1 MLLINDYILNMKK
14 YEKVCKSNIKG
25 FMLSVLFGG
34 LFVSS
39 EAAKTQSE
47 ESLNSRV
54 NATNNFI
61 GDLSNAGNQQNIK
74 HIYRGDDLNQLIAHY
89 QGIPQ
94 FSSMHFGS
102 SQEVSSDAA
111 LTQSIIARLYQDM
124 LKNDYE
130 NRKQE
135 LKDHDVVKDVKA
147 YVRIFVKNLFEPY
160 KSEIFG
166 RSFYNLGK
174 VVSALYHSHEDMVD
188 GIHGVV
194 AHVLG
199 LLRDQIQTVSFF
211 DGYKSEERRGIIV
224 GESVRNKIK
233 RFLGLAEQEA
243 KKNGALQQAFG
254 SDGHVAVTVDVSSLE
269 RAKKDTLENTADF
282 AKVWGDVKY
291 NQNAV
296 NGAFGY
302 EAQGFINQRMT
313 DAQGTKNLLKKVGLD
328 ESIVR
333 ISSFSREQIDK
344 QFIPGAKEFDYNDT
358 DNTITAFKQE
368 SKEFKFKC
376 ENGLYFITTPDQK
389 AKSNLVISYNKDK
402 EVNIHISG
410 DSIEYLMDR
419 VLNSADAVLKAILT
433 NPTFYTRITGQLI
446 DGSIKSVEE
455 VQFWMGVAQ
464 RTDAEF
470 KNYLDN
476 KGDSNKSVT
485 SNK

>member
-1 MLLINDYILNMKK
+1 MKK
-14 YEKVCKSNIKG
+14 YAKVCKSNIKG
-25 FMLSVLFGG
+25 FMLSALFSG

-39 EAAKTQSE
+39 EAAQNQNQQT
-47 ESLNSRV
+47 LNSRV

-61 GDLSNAGNQQNIK
+61 GDLGNVKNQQNIK
-74 HIYRGDDLNQLIAHY
+74 HIYRGEDLNQLIAHY
-89 QGIPQ
+89 QGVPN
-94 FSSMHFGS
+94 FSSVHFGS
-102 SQEVSSDAA
+102 SQEITPDAA

-135 LKDHDVVKDVKA
+135 IKDHDVVKDIKA
-147 YVRIFVKNLFEPY
+147 YARIFVKNLLEPY
-160 KSEIFG
+160 RSEIFN

-174 VVSALYHSHEDMVD
+174 TISALYHAHEDMAD

-194 AHVLG
+194 AHVIG

-211 DGYKSEERRGIIV
+211 DGYKSEERRGVIV
-224 GESVRNKIK
+224 GESVRNKVQ
-233 RFLGLAEQEA
+233 RFLELAEEEA
-243 KKNGALQQAFG
+243 KNNANLAQAFG
-254 SDGHVAVTVDVSSLE
+254 SNGYVAVTIDVSSLE
-269 RAKKDTLENTADF
+269 RAKKDTLKNTADF

-313 DAQGTKNLLKKVGLD
+313 DEQSTKNLLKRVGLN

-333 ISSFSREQIDK
+333 ISSFSRNQIDK
-344 QFIPGAKEFDYNDT
+344 QFITGAKDFDYNDT
-358 DNTITAFKQE
+358 DNTITAFKQK

-376 ENGLYFITTPDQK
+376 ENGLYFITTSDQK
-389 AKSNLVISYNKDK
+389 AKSNLIISYNKEK
-402 EVNIHISG
+402 EIYIHISN

-419 VLNSADAVLKAILT
+419 ALNSADAVLKAILT

-446 DGSIKSVEE
+446 HGSIKSVEKA
-455 VQFWMGVAQ
+455 QFWMDVAQ
-464 RTDAEF
+464 KTDDEF
-470 KNYLDN
+470 KNYLNN
-476 KGDSNKSVT
+476 KGSISDK
-485 SNK
+485 